1 MEFRVQYRAEDVQNK
16 SPRIVFPGFSRFG
29 ESHWVTAQDYY
40 GVKIENFPTS
50 FVKQDAIASWR
61 WDLSSRVTMAA
72 DYQFESWKRTFRDAA
87 RTNENSFHGQL
98 DAKLLNNLKLRTDY
112 KYSDREASVYTTVPM
127 SFNAATN
134 TVEVT
139 SATVY
144 TPGVPLEFSRLRRFD
159 ETAVAPWAE
168 TNG

>member
-98 DAKLLNNLKLRTDY
+98 DANTILIIRVSRRLAAAY
-112 KYSDREASVYTTVPM
+112 DREVYCRCNRSLLSRTRASLGQ
-127 SFNAATN
+127 
-134 TVEVT
+134 
-139 SATVY
+139 
-144 TPGVPLEFSRLRRFD
+144 TP
-159 ETAVAPWAE
+159 VAPQSPI
-168 TNG
+168 GRDPS

>member
-112 KYSDREASVYTTVPM
+112 AAKMGVLFTLREFHERVM
-127 SFNAATN
+127 SNGIAPLWAHRQLLLPGD
-134 TVEVT
+134 T
-139 SATVY
+139 SRVI
-144 TPGVPLEFSRLRRFD
+144 E
-159 ETAVAPWAE
+159 
-168 TNG
+168 